1 MNRTSIFFIGD
12 IFHRKR
18 RVSRSVRP
26 CIVDSTRVRL
36 ASRAPFVDARR
47 TSRRRRHGLDARDE
61 RDERPDADLRE
72 RLHAMEAKVRKLRE
86 IRNQHSDRARRS
98 RDQRNAVQAQY
109 KEHRETVDLLI
120 AEVKAIR
127 AEVNLHR
134 ERRNA
139 IQDQLKQFIAQIKG
153 RRGDKDAKRSATAE
167 YHQLKA
173 EMERLEETFETSSV
187 GMKKEKE
194 MMEKL
199 KPHSPENRHY
209 NVSLKPFVCGLKY
222 L

>member
-1 MNRTSIFFIGD
+1 M
-12 IFHRKR
+12 R
-18 RVSRSVRP
+18 R
-26 CIVDSTRVRL
+26 
-36 ASRAPFVDARR
+36 
-47 TSRRRRHGLDARDE
+47 E
-61 RDERPDADLRE
+61 REEREERPDADLRE
-72 RLHAMEAKVRKLRE
+72 RLHAMESKVRKLRE

-194 MMEKL
+194 MMDKL
-199 KPHSPENRHY
+199 KRMGNRVGELAPEVKEFELVKVDLKDLDGSIKTLKAEADAEHQLFIEAIKL
-209 NVSLKPFVCGLKY
+209 SLIHI
-222 L
+222 